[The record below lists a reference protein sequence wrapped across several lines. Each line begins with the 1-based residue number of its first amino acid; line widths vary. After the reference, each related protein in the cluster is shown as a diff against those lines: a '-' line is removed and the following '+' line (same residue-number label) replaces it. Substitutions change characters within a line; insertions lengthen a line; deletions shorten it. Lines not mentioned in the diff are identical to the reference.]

1 MATNNADN
9 ISSSGF
15 VAYDGAGTFSGR
27 SLSPGVQNTIA
38 ITNGTGSA
46 GNPTFEVTVNNLT
59 NIPNSALANDS
70 VTITAG
76 TGLSGGGAVVLGGTT
91 SVALATPVSSANG
104 GTGVNNGTSTLT
116 LGGNL
121 ATSGAFAST
130 FTMTGA
136 TGVTF
141 PTSGTLATTSQI
153 PALPLTVANGGTG
166 VGTLTGVLVGSGTS
180 NITGNA
186 VTQHDVLVGGA
197 SNAITSVAPSST
209 SGIPLVSNGASADPS
224 FTTAVVAGGGTGVTS
239 FANTSAL
246 LASGTTTT
254 GTLQNIA
261 SVATGQVLTSAGTST
276 LPAWSASPSVTS
288 ITLSGGTALSAYAE
302 GTWNPTITNS
312 GSAPTVTYTAQ
323 GGTYT
328 KIGNRCTVD
337 IGLTLNS
344 YTAGSGNAQISSLP
358 FTINTSSSNP
368 QGSIMLTQVTVGA
381 SVLYYSLK
389 GLTNSTNAN
398 IPGYRSAS
406 TPLILVAGGV
416 GASAAVFTS
425 TLTFQ
430 V

>member
-1 MATNNADN
+1 
-9 ISSSGF
+9 
-15 VAYDGAGTFSGR
+15 
-27 SLSPGVQNTIA
+27 
-38 ITNGTGSA
+38 
-46 GNPTFEVTVNNLT
+46 
-59 NIPNSALANDS
+59 
-70 VTITAG
+70 
-76 TGLSGGGAVVLGGTT
+76 
-91 SVALATPVSSANG
+91 
-104 GTGVNNGTSTLT
+104 
-116 LGGNL
+116 
-121 ATSGAFAST
+121 
-130 FTMTGA
+130 MTGA